1 MDLDE
6 VIGELF
12 HLQDYGMGE
21 RPVKLCIY
29 GADGHQMTQVDLGE
43 IRLGYDDGSPNQR
56 CIELRGK
63 VCQ

>member
-29 GADGHQMTQVDLGE
+29 GADGHQLA
-43 IRLGYDDGSPNQR
+43 DGMDHNRRTAASAWF
-56 CIELRGK
+56 
-63 VCQ
+63 